1 METMDIQNYK
11 ELKKIFPDLPP
22 VTEEMRLE
30 LHRRCARAYLLYRK
44 HKKTAN
50 CFCTSCMTRFEMSA
64 FEPALKNKGQL
75 LCPKC
80 GRFVWARP
88 DGISRANISDSK
100 LIAYFIPTENAVF
113 AICAELYGGYGTK
126 QPVEYMAKY
135 YGGHKLYIYY
145 VVRYEP
151 GGARMASCHYY
162 FGAKE
167 TLPDNLYEPYV
178 SNGGSMSKS
187 VYFEPYNPEILKQTF
202 LKYYTE
208 SPCNKFLLY
217 LMYAVKYP
225 AVEMLAKSGGA
236 KLLQDI
242 IDRKRPYKSVLNLN
256 GKTPAEVF
264 KTDSNEAAIIK
275 RALPGTGIDTL
286 QCYRRLKALGKRTG
300 HKYTLD
306 DAALSAGMNLPYNEV
321 VKILDMTGLTSKKLK
336 NYIDRQ
342 SESGVKGC
350 IGLYKDYI
358 GECVRLGYDLRDTQ
372 ISKPRSLTEAH
383 ARTSDAVRALEDE
396 IKAKQYA
403 EKQAVYLKNYKKLC
417 KKYCYSDGIYSII
430 VPTCALDI
438 IREGRLQR
446 HCVGGYAERHLI
458 GKLTILFLRKAAE
471 PDTPLYT
478 IEMQDKRLMQIRG
491 YQNADPDGEA
501 MEFVDK
507 WLKTLKRRIKK
518 SAKTKEKISA

>member
-1 METMDIQNYK
+1 MDMENYNR
-11 ELKKIFPDLPP
+11 LKKIFPDMPP
-22 VTEEMRLE
+22 ITDEMRLE
-30 LHRRCARAYLLYRK
+30 LHHKYSRAYLLYHK
-44 HKKTAN
+44 HKNTAD

-64 FEPALKNKGQL
+64 FEPALKNQGQL

-80 GRFVWARP
+80 GRFVHARP
-88 DGISRANISDSK
+88 DGISRANISDST
-100 LIAYFIPTENAVF
+100 LITYFIPTENAVF
-113 AICAELYGGYGTK
+113 AICAELYGGYGAI
-126 QPVEYMAKY
+126 QPVEYMAEH

-145 VVRYEP
+145 AVRYEP
-151 GGARMASCHYY
+151 GGARMAHYHSY
-162 FGAKE
+162 WGASE
-167 TLPDNLYEPYV
+167 TQQDKLYEPYV
-178 SNGGSMSKS
+178 SNGGSMSRSK
-187 VYFEPYNPEILKQTF
+187 YFEPYNPDILKQTF

-208 SPCNKFLLY
+208 SPCDKFLLY

-225 AVEMLAKSGGA
+225 AVEMLAKSGGE
-236 KLLQDI
+236 KVLQDI
-242 IDRKRPYKSVLNLN
+242 IDRKRAYKSVIDLN

-275 RALPGTGIDTL
+275 RALPDTGIDTL

-321 VKILDMTGLTSKKLK
+321 VKILDMTGLTSRKLK

-342 SESGVKGC
+342 SADGVKGC
-350 IGLYKDYI
+350 IGMYKDYI
-358 GECVRLGYDLRDTQ
+358 GECIRLGYDLRDTQ
-372 ISKPRSLTEAH
+372 ISKPRSLKEAH
-383 ARTSDAVRALEDE
+383 TRTSDAVRALEDE

-403 EKQAVYLKNYKKLC
+403 EKQAAYLKNYKKLC

-430 VPTCALDI
+430 VPTGALDI

-446 HCVGGYAERHLI
+446 HCVGGYAERHLS

-478 IEMQDKRLMQIRG
+478 IEMQDKRLVQIRG

-507 WLKTLKRRIKK
+507 WLKTLNRRIKK
-518 SAKTKEKISA
+518 SAKIKEKISA